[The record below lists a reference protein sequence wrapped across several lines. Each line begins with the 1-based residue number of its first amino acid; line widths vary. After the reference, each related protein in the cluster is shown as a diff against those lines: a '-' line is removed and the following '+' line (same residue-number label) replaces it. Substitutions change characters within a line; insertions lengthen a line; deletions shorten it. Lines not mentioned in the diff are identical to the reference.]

1 MIRSVQELLIQGNGW
16 PTAFSEAVVYKLQS
30 RGFKAIVLCDVLIRA
45 QLGMSRIHYTDYRV
59 SVLL

>member
-30 RGFKAIVLCDVLIRA
+30 
-45 QLGMSRIHYTDYRV
+45 QRV
-59 SVLL
+59 QSYSLV